1 MSQANVDTVKE
12 LYAAFG
18 RGDLVKVR
26 ETMHPEIEWY
36 EAENFP
42 YDDGNPYFGPDEVLD
57 GVYARLTGEWDEF
70 AEEVGNIFDAGERIV
85 TVGYYTGTYKPTG
98 KSVRAQFVHV
108 WTVQYDKV
116 VAFQQYAD
124 TAQFREAI
132 SSQGVG

>member
-1 MSQANVDTVKE
+1 MSQKNVDTVKE
-12 LYAAFG
+12 LYAAFE

-57 GVYARLTGEWDEF
+57 GVYARLTGEWNGF
-70 AEEVGNIFDAGERIV
+70 AEELGNIFDAGESIV

-98 KSVRAQFVHV
+98 RSVRAQFVHV
-108 WTVQYDKV
+108 WTVRDGIV
-116 VAFQQYAD
+116 TAFQQYAD
-124 TAQFREAI
+124 TAQFREATD
-132 SSQGVG
+132 SR